1 MEKDGVKVGCVV
13 SGAIERVAHGVVLPN
28 PSFLFAL
35 SQKKSR
41 LFWRMSE
48 PSENKTLPAVNS
60 GVAMLPPES
69 VSPCDDANP
78 TADNPPLHVL
88 VAVASE
94 RIAPLDAV
102 IVSPLE
108 VDIPLVRTPPANVEV
123 ALVPVPCASIVPPN
137 TDEVAP
143 PVPVTYRLPAM
154 PSVADG
160 VVEPMPTFPFA
171 SIRKAVPVAVAVD
184 VETRKS
190 GVVASERASSDRS
203 ADGVVVLMPTLPSPW
218 IRIFSVNADPVHVLK
233 NRLYPLSVIRASP
246 VDHCKNL
253 PSP

>member
-1 MEKDGVKVGCVV
+1 MPTFPPDELSKISFPPPAKMSRSADEERIEPPAIVSPFCVRKLFACMPPSV
-13 SGAIERVAHGVVLPN
+13 VDVAVLFSMYHGVSNTVEV
-28 PSFLFAL
+28 AA
-35 SQKKSR
+35 
-41 LFWRMSE
+41 
-48 PSENKTLPAVNS
+48 PAVVRKMPPATVS
-60 GVAMLPPES
+60 PPVVIRRSEADIPPEN
-69 VSPCDDANP
+69 VE
-78 TADNPPLHVL
+78 
-88 VAVASE
+88 VAVARE

-102 IVSPLE
+102 IVRPLE

-203 ADGVVVLMPTLPSPW
+203 ADGVVVPP
-218 IRIFSVNADPVHVLK
+218 RPV
-233 NRLYPLSVIRASP
+233 
-246 VDHCKNL
+246 
-253 PSP
+253 